1 MSFPSTPG
9 PIGVFDSGYGGL
21 TILKALRSRLPQYDF
36 LYLGDNAR
44 APYGTRSFDVVYRYT
59 RQCVEALF
67 QRGCHL
73 VILACNTASAKALR
87 TIQQCDLPRWEG
99 ISKDC
104 AQVDEKHGFRG
115 DTGSTDAAISGP
127 FDNKGESLGANGAPL
142 PSRRVLGVIRPTA
155 EVIGHLTKT
164 RHIGIFATTGT
175 ILSHSY
181 DIEIHK
187 FFPDLIVTGQDCPMW
202 VPLVENFE
210 YDKPGADYFVKQ
222 RINQILERD
231 PKIDTILLACTHYPL
246 LYSKIRQFTPTNV
259 AVIPQGEYVAA
270 SLDDYL
276 HRHPEMEAKLTR
288 GASLTCLTTENPEK
302 FNTTANHFLQE
313 SVHAHNIRLD

>member
-1 MSFPSTPG
+1 MPPQPLNKMPFPNVSG

-21 TILKALRSRLPQYDF
+21 TILKAVRARLPQYDY

-44 APYGTRSFDVVYRYT
+44 APYGTRSFEVVYRYT

-87 TIQQCDLPRWEG
+87 TIQQRDLPRWEQRAG
-99 ISKDC
+99 IKP
-104 AQVDEKHGFRG
+104 APTNNHGQAG
-115 DTGSTDAAISGP
+115 IKPAPTAG
-127 FDNKGESLGANGAPL
+127 LGIMPPHAVG
-142 PSRRVLGVIRPTA
+142 RRVLGVIRPTA
-155 EVIGHLTKT
+155 EVIGNLTHT

-175 ILSHSY
+175 ILSRSY

-187 FFPDLIVTGQDCPMW
+187 FFPDLTVTGQDCPMW

-210 YDKPGADYFVKQ
+210 YDKPGADYFVRQK
-222 RINQILERD
+222 IDQILERD
-231 PKIDTILLACTHYPL
+231 PQIDTLLLACTHYPL
-246 LYSKIRQFTPTNV
+246 LYPKIRQYTPKGI

-276 HRHPEMEAKLTR
+276 HRHPEMEGKLTR
-288 GASLTCLTTENPEK
+288 CGTLRCLTTEDSEK
-302 FNTTANHFLQE
+302 FNITAAHFLQQP
-313 SVHAHNIRLD
+313 VHSSTIRLE